1 MSDLVPV
8 GTPAPTFQLPST
20 MGPVDLSA
28 YAGQKNVVLCFY
40 PGDDTP
46 G

>member
-1 MSDLVPV
+1 MSDLIPV
-8 GTPAPTFQLPST
+8 GTAAPTFVLPST
-20 MGPVDLSA
+20 MGPVDLAA
-28 YAGQKNVVLCFY
+28 YRDVKNVVLCFY